1 MTGLCLSRVNISFN
15 ISARKANEALSSPYQ
30 AGKQDMLILKFVN
43 LINYM

>member
-15 ISARKANEALSSPYQ
+15 ILAMKANEALSCPT
-30 AGKQDMLILKFVN
+30 KQDMLILKFVN